1 MTDTIIQKLMIN
13 NIPFNKKFKK
23 DNIIIVP
30 NGVIKVKNMQAI
42 KNNADIEL
50 TIKQVQNL
58 QSKYIGSSIY
68 LYMDNINDI
77 NIYQT
82 FYNLISPYINATVC
96 CTTEQIIIGDYC
108 YAIKMCGAIWT
119 LVTLFQN
126 YYPLFQNKPILIT
139 HETYKRSIIIMTD
152 EELELLHKYNI
163 QLVSNLDIS
172 QNHLRNNL
180 CYITQNTFDD
190 RELFTFV
197 IKYVPLNGGNRSPY
211 RVIEDL
217 TTICPNCQHIVYVD
231 NMIIRK
237 HKKDINLFCL

>member
-1 MTDTIIQKLMIN
+1 MTDIIIQKLIIN
-13 NIPFNKKFKK
+13 RIPFNKKFKK
-23 DNIIIVP
+23 DNVLLIP
-30 NGVIKVKNMQAI
+30 GGVIKIKNMQSI

-50 TIKQVQNL
+50 TIKQMQHL
-58 QSKYIGSSIY
+58 ESKYKHLGSIY
-68 LYMDNINDI
+68 LYMDNINME
-77 NIYQT
+77 NYHT
-82 FYNLISPYINATVC
+82 FYNVVSPHINSIIC
-96 CTTEQIIIGDYC
+96 YTTEQIMIGDYC

-119 LVTLFQN
+119 LITLFEV
-126 YYPLFQNKPILIT
+126 YYPIFQNKPILIT
-139 HETYKRSIIIMTD
+139 NETYKRSIIIMTD

-163 QLVSNLDIS
+163 QLVDILDNM
-172 QNHLRNNL
+172 QNQL

-211 RVIEDL
+211 RVIEGL

-237 HKKDINLFCL
+237 HKNNFGFCL